1 MKIRTLLVSTA
12 LVSTVLG
19 ALVAYLVLS
28 VPNDLKAGSL
38 LKEARSHITAG
49 RNAQAH
55 DKLAEIIQRF
65 PRTDAAAAATVALV
79 KLEEQE
85 RSRIQAELKSLRTT
99 QEAQAKVMGELQK
112 SVSALQ
118 AAPRPAATATAPS
131 PAKTPVTK
139 TAPAKKTT
147 TKKKPTTKKRPT
159 KKRPTK
165 RRKR

>member
-1 MKIRTLLVSTA
+1 MKVRTLLVGTA
-12 LVSTVLG
+12 LVSTILG

-38 LKEARSHITAG
+38 LKEARAHIAAG
-49 RNAQAH
+49 RTTQAH

-85 RSRIQAELKSLRTT
+85 RSRIHAEIKKLQAT
-99 QEAQAKVMGELQK
+99 QEAQAKTVGDLQK
-112 SVSALQ
+112 SVATLRT
-118 AAPRPAATATAPS
+118 PPPATATAPP
-131 PAKTPVTK
+131 PAKAPVTK
-139 TAPAKKTT
+139 KAPTKKTT
-147 TKKKPTTKKRPT
+147 TKKPPAKKRPT
-159 KKRPTK
+159 KKTKTK

>member
-1 MKIRTLLVSTA
+1 MKVRTILVGTA
-12 LVSTVLG
+12 VVSSVLG
-19 ALVAYLVLS
+19 ALVAYLILS

-38 LKEARSHITAG
+38 LKEARTHIAAG

-85 RSRIQAELKSLRTT
+85 RARIQSELKSLRTA
-99 QEAQAKVMGELQK
+99 QEAQGKAVSDLQK
-112 SVSALQ
+112 SVVALR
-118 AAPRPAATATAPS
+118 ATPPPAATATAPP
-131 PAKTPVTK
+131 PAKATVTPK
-139 TAPAKKTT
+139 AAAKKTT
-147 TKKKPTTKKRPT
+147 TKKPTAKKRPT
-159 KKRPTK
+159 KKTPTK